1 MIHDVIREHSHMTSD
16 LEIQNL
22 YACKAF
28 CILFSFR
35 LSFIWLRSVFILSSK
50 HKSKDQ
56 EYQVK
61 INEYPEYLDGALL
74 ISIVKYVLIP

>member
-1 MIHDVIREHSHMTSD
+1 MLVSSRS
-16 LEIQNL
+16 
-22 YACKAF
+22 
-28 CILFSFR
+28 
-35 LSFIWLRSVFILSSK
+35 SFIWLRSVFILSSK